1 MGLQRVD
8 VGVVRREEG
17 GRNCGNETR
26 WYGGLR

>member
-8 VGVVRREEG
+8 VGVVRREG

-26 WYGGLR
+26 WYGGLW